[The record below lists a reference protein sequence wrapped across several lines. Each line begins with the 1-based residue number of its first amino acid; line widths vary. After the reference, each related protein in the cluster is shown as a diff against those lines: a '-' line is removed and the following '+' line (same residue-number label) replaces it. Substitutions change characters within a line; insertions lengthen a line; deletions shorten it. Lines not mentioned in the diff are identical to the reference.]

1 MAKTPNL
8 DQYIPPLTFFFGPRI
23 GDRFRTWYRFL
34 FFAFADTAAMGIATS
49 TLTAKMDDTSDTDD
63 LKTAYRRRKKRRKR
77 HESDTDTSCGASETL
92 PASVAKWTE
101 ADLQTILVTYA
112 ATGHEEPHSVLDTV
126 TKACK
131 LSELSDSAQK
141 IISYLDETIDF
152 EFKLDE
158 NGEIPVLEKELINI
172 KDQLESVYQ
181 RVAVSPLKETLTG
194 FDAMAR

>member
-1 MAKTPNL
+1 
-8 DQYIPPLTFFFGPRI
+8 
-23 GDRFRTWYRFL
+23 
-34 FFAFADTAAMGIATS
+34 MGIVTS

-77 HESDTDTSCGASETL
+77 HESDTDTSYGVSETH

-112 ATGHEEPHSVLDTV
+112 ATGHEEPHRVLDTV

-131 LSELSDSAQK
+131 LSELSDAAQK
-141 IISYLDETIDF
+141 IISYLDETIDY

-158 NGEIPVLEKELINI
+158 NGEIPVLEKEILNI
-172 KDQLESVYQ
+172 KDQLERVYQ
-181 RVAVSPLKETLTG
+181 KVKVSPLKEMLTG
-194 FDAMAR
+194 FDDMAR